1 MGKRLFLLLFSAFIG
16 IIASPE
22 ILMAS
27 DDFAITGLNNAGI
40 TETVPIVVEESEPEE
55 EEVANTDSARETSYN
70 YQNYGEDYTPEPV
83 SWTKNYTVSINIGSV
98 DEYTDTVYSLSYSH
112 IYKFRKMIYGH
123 NTANLLG
130 SLPSLS
136 YGEIFTITEGG
147 VTKEYRVMDTAVYA
161 KTADGNLEGNP
172 KLMGK
177 IANTAMGYDAA
188 LLTCYGTSY
197 GNGDASHRY
206 VVFADAI

>member
-27 DDFAITGLNNAGI
+27 DSFTLTGLNNAGI
-40 TETVPIVVEESEPEE
+40 TETVPIVVEEPEE
-55 EEVANTDSARETSYN
+55 EVVNTDSSQRTSYS
-70 YQNYGEDYTPEPV
+70 YKEDYSEPV
-83 SWTKNYTVSINIGSV
+83 SRTKNYTVSVNVGSI
-98 DEYTDTVYSLSYSH
+98 DEYTSSVYSLSYSH

-123 NTANLLG
+123 NTSNLLG
-130 SLPSLS
+130 SLTSLD
-136 YGEIFTITEGG
+136 YGEVFTITEGG
-147 VTKEYRVMDTAVYA
+147 VTKEYQVMDVSIYT
-161 KTADGNLEGNP
+161 KTADGNLENNP

-177 IANTAMGYDAA
+177 IANSAMGYDVA

-206 VVFADAI
+206 VVFANAI